1 MSEYRGGYKTEVAR
15 FELVS
20 YERTEYIEYLKTHN
34 LIDLEGG
41 DYTYYYPETLDLGRV
56 KVTHIDTN
64 DWTFEWEDRR
74 Y

>member
-34 LIDLEGG
+34 LIDLKGG

-56 KVTHIDTN
+56 KVSLENT
-64 DWTFEWEDRR
+64 EWKFQWENNRG
-74 Y
+74 

>member
-56 KVTHIDTN
+56 KVSLENT
-64 DWTFEWEDRR
+64 EWKFQWENNRG
-74 Y
+74 